1 MRPRLAGPPGP
12 NRQPLGATP
21 HLRVPERVCL
31 QVTMTC
37 TLACGATAAFTPAA
51 APKRADVRMES
62 LADLKAVATKLNPA
76 VGYWDPLKL
85 AEVRVRPP
93 SK

>member
-1 MRPRLAGPPGP
+1 M
-12 NRQPLGATP
+12 
-21 HLRVPERVCL
+21 
-31 QVTMTC
+31 QVTVSC

-62 LADLKAVATKLNPA
+62 MGDLKGLAVKLNPA

-85 AEVRVRPP
+85 AEVRRLP
-93 SK
+93 